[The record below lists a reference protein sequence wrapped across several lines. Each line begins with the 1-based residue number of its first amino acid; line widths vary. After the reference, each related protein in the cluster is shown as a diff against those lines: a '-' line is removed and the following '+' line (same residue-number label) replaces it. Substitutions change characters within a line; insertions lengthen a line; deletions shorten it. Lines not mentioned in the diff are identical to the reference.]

1 MNSKTKEF
9 VLKATDGLIG
19 SAVNTVLWFIYLQGA
34 SIGVSKSSY
43 GAHQMFRG
51 AHEALEE
58 FNYESFK
65 QIISKLRRQGY
76 IKKAPYSKTELEIT
90 KIGKERIAALLPVY
104 QTTRPWDG
112 YLYLISYDIPEI
124 RHTSRD
130 LLRRYLKTVGC
141 ARLQESLWIT
151 PYNPRK
157 LLDDFMRERGIDGTV
172 LVSKLGKDGAVG
184 EEGLQGLL
192 ERVYG
197 LQSLNDRY
205 KDFISLASQKSI
217 QKFQLAVEFHHIIV
231 DDPQLPF
238 ELLPKNWSSERANSL
253 YLKLCTI

>member
-19 SAVNTVLWFIYLQGA
+19 SAVNAVLWFIYLQGA

-76 IKKAPYSKTELEIT
+76 IKKKPYSKEELEIT

-104 QTTRPWDG
+104 QPTRPWDG

-172 LVSKLGKDGAVG
+172 LVSKLGKDGAIG

-205 KDFISLASQKSI
+205 KDFISHASKKSK
-217 QKFQLAVEFHHIIV
+217 QKFQLAVEFQRIIA

-238 ELLPKNWSSERANSL
+238 ELLPKNWISERANSL
-253 YLKLCTI
+253 YRKLCTI